1 MAVEIILV
9 LVLRPSIGSTLFD
22 IRYSLAGDVATEF
35 GFQSSDEEV
44 CSYFDID
51 PGACGRVTNLKHAQT
66 SSFLMIIIRRKT

>member
-1 MAVEIILV
+1 M
-9 LVLRPSIGSTLFD
+9 VLRPSIGSTLFD
-22 IRYSLAGDVATEF
+22 IRHSLAGDVATEF

-51 PGACGRVTNLKHAQT
+51 SEAYDRVTNLKHAQT